1 MPYLIK
7 NPEVETLLK
16 RLADARKV
24 TKVEAL
30 KGALRSELDREA
42 ARPSLV
48 DRIAEK
54 RRALLAKTDPASG
67 KPADKAWID
76 SLYE

>member
-48 DRIAEK
+48 DRIAKK
-54 RRALLAKTDPASG
+54 RRALLARTDPASG
-67 KPADKAWID
+67 QPADKAWVD
-76 SLYE
+76 SHYE